1 MPEEDRFGEKLL
13 GGSASRPAGGD
24 RLESDLIGLEV
35 A

>member
-13 GGSASRPAGGD
+13 EGSASRPAGGD
-24 RLESDLIGLEV
+24 RLGPDLIGLEV